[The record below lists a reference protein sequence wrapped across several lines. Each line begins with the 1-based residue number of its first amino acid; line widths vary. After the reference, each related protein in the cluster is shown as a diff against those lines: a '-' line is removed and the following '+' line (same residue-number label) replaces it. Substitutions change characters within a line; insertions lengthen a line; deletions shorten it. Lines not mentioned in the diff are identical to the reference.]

1 MKHILADLQSIATKT
16 PCKTLWADEVESLEH
31 AKAGR
36 RMRTIL
42 AVQRALKR
50 WCESRDAMPAVAQ
63 TPPGPAATEPDGR
76 WEEKCGERPF

>member
-1 MKHILADLQSIATKT
+1 M
-16 PCKTLWADEVESLEH
+16 ESLEH

-50 WCESRDAMPAVAQ
+50 WCESRDAMPAVASLEAMCALR
-63 TPPGPAATEPDGR
+63 GKGVLWA
-76 WEEKCGERPF
+76 EKPRRRLSARDAWRGERGCAR